1 MNRTRAEVP
10 LSAIPP
16 EVTYETVVA
25 VRYPE
30 LDADTPTRVAFGNY
44 LADRQARIG
53 GYLPV
58 FWRSPHSVVHATGDI
73 GQMISWISEQVALEA
88 GENGCLAVLHNR
100 NDMSGALNSS
110 VWVANSEG
118 RVISRGVTSCAGM
131 TAQHVLLA
139 QTKIGFLTGRGY
151 SFQELSPEDKQSQ
164 REEAFA
170 RATVALTRAQRFC
183 FIMCPLDMKGI
194 IGAATVV
201 GSLQHGVGICD
212 ERSTGCPLLV
222 ELKAGSLAQSRDDSN
237 FLEAFRLSATVKTGE
252 FPPAALVELYH
263 EPEASTAR
271 LRRLHLVIVDLLHP
285 RKTATC
291 AEKHFYKQ
299 ITGLCNDRGDSV
311 TPIPLCNQE
320 EWRCRYVFGY
330 SLDDSDKPVY
340 LIWPERTRNNGLWL
354 LDTARNQYHNLC
366 QTASI
371 RNLGLEHFYA
381 AFGLGCSRD
390 LRTSSARALAL
401 V

>member
-1 MNRTRAEVP
+1 MTPDLLLPQNAQEHLENLANELLGAYDPWLNGIVPRTALAILWLATHRQDVEPMVAQGLIAAAGLRGKQNWALI
-10 LSAIPP
+10 LSSSARVS

-25 VRYPE
+25 VTYPE
-30 LDADTPTRVAFGNY
+30 LHADTPTRVAFGNY

-58 FWRSPHSVVHATGDI
+58 FWRSPHSVIHATEDI
-73 GQMISWISEQVALEA
+73 GQMIGWISEQVELEA

-118 RVISRGVTSCAGM
+118 RVISAVTSCAGM

-139 QTKIGFLTGRGY
+139 QTKIGFLTGGRGY

-201 GSLQHGVGICD
+201 GCLQHGVGICD
-212 ERSTGCPLLV
+212 ERSTGSSLLV
-222 ELKAGSLAQSRDDSN
+222 ELKAGSLAQSRDDAN
-237 FLEAFRLSATVKTGE
+237 FLAAFRLSATVKTGE
-252 FPPAALVELYH
+252 LPPAALVELYN
-263 EPEASTAR
+263 EPEAIAAR
-271 LRRLHLVIVDLLHP
+271 LRRLHLVIVDLCHP
-285 RKTATC
+285 RKTATRT
-291 AEKHFYKQ
+291 EKQFYQQ
-299 ITGLCNDRGDSV
+299 ITGLPNERGGSV

-320 EWRCRYVFGY
+320 E
-330 SLDDSDKPVY
+330 
-340 LIWPERTRNNGLWL
+340 
-354 LDTARNQYHNLC
+354 
-366 QTASI
+366 
-371 RNLGLEHFYA
+371 
-381 AFGLGCSRD
+381 
-390 LRTSSARALAL
+390 
-401 V
+401 

>member
-1 MNRTRAEVP
+1 
-10 LSAIPP
+10 
-16 EVTYETVVA
+16 
-25 VRYPE
+25 
-30 LDADTPTRVAFGNY
+30 
-44 LADRQARIG
+44 
-53 GYLPV
+53 
-58 FWRSPHSVVHATGDI
+58 
-73 GQMISWISEQVALEA
+73 
-88 GENGCLAVLHNR
+88 
-100 NDMSGALNSS
+100 
-110 VWVANSEG
+110 
-118 RVISRGVTSCAGM
+118 M

-139 QTKIGFLTGRGY
+139 QTKIGFLTGGRGY

-201 GSLQHGVGICD
+201 GCLQHGVGICD
-212 ERSTGCPLLV
+212 ERSTGSSLLV

-263 EPEASTAR
+263 EPEASAAR
-271 LRRLHLVIVDLLHP
+271 LRRLHIVIVDLCHP
-285 RKTATC
+285 RRTATRT
-291 AEKHFYKQ
+291 EKHFHQQ
-299 ITGLCNDRGDSV
+299 ITGLRNERGGSV

-340 LIWPERTRNNGLWL
+340 LIWPERTGNNGLWL
-354 LDTARNQYHNLC
+354 LDVARNQYHNLC
-366 QTASI
+366 QTTSI
-371 RNLGLEHFYA
+371 CNLGLEHF
-381 AFGLGCSRD
+381 
-390 LRTSSARALAL
+390 LRRLWTRVLPGSSDFLSPSL
-401 V
+401 WH